1 MTSETADDFD
11 LLSPETIS
19 CPFHANQ
26 ILRKQKPV
34 YLVPSTDIY
43 YVSTHSLVKEA
54 LKRTDDFSSR
64 FMAEFEGDVA
74 ADEEI
79 QTIIRKGRGWPERDA
94 LLTNDPP
101 QHARFR
107 GLVSE
112 AFSKKR
118 VDLLT
123 PRISAIANQ
132 LIDQF
137 VDSGQC
143 EFVRAFA
150 IPMPLKVIAEL
161 LAFEDDQ
168 LDLLRRWSDA
178 FADRLSGMASRE
190 RLIECTH
197 TILEYQHHMSDKIE
211 GYRKAPEDN
220 LVSDLVHARIGGERS
235 LDMSEL
241 LTICHE
247 LLLAGNETTA
257 NALSEGML
265 LLLRN
270 PIELKK
276 VIKNRELIPNMV
288 EEILRCSS
296 PVHSILR
303 IVTRD
308 TVLGGAEIPQGSKLM
323 LRYISANRD
332 EQVFE
337 DPERFKVDRA
347 DVNRHIAFGE
357 GGRHVCIG
365 LMLARRELNIA
376 YEQLFNRLRPMRI
389 SLDEDKIEYMSSMI
403 LRGIKQ
409 LPIRF
414 ESVG

>member
-1 MTSETADDFD
+1 MIKETSADFD
-11 LLSPETIS
+11 FLSPETIS
-19 CPFHANQ
+19 CPFRANKV
-26 ILRKQKPV
+26 LRDQQPV
-34 YLVPSTDIY
+34 YLVPGTNIY
-43 YVSTHSLVKEA
+43 YISTHSLVREA

-64 FMAEFEGDVA
+64 FMSDFEGDVA
-74 ADEEI
+74 ADQEI
-79 QTIIRKGRGWPERDA
+79 QAIIRNGRGWPERDA

-107 GLVSE
+107 SLVSA

-118 VDLLT
+118 VDLLS
-123 PRISAIANQ
+123 PRISLIANQ
-132 LIDQF
+132 LIDRF
-137 VDSGQC
+137 IDNGQC
-143 EFVRAFA
+143 EFVKDFA

-168 LDLLRRWSDA
+168 LDLLRSWSNA

-197 TILEYQHHMSDKIE
+197 TILEYQHHMSEKIE
-211 GYRKAPEDN
+211 GYRIAAEDN
-220 LVSDLVHARIGGERS
+220 LVSDLVHARIGGERG

-265 LLLRN
+265 LLLKN
-270 PIELKK
+270 SDELQK
-276 VIKNRELIPNMV
+276 VLENQDLIPNMI

-303 IVTRD
+303 VVTRD
-308 TVLGGAEIPQGSKLM
+308 TILGGEEIPKGSKLM

-332 EQVFE
+332 ERVFD
-337 DPERFKVDRA
+337 DPERFKVDRT
-347 DVNRHIAFGE
+347 DVNRHLAFGE

-365 LMLARRELNIA
+365 LMLARRELMIA
-376 YEQLFNRLRPMRI
+376 FEQLFKRLKPVRI
-389 SLDEDKIEYMSSMI
+389 GIDEDQIEYVSSMI
-403 LRGIKQ
+403 LRGVKR
-409 LPIRF
+409 LPIHF
-414 ESVG
+414 ESLD